1 MSERFNEDG
10 LMVSAN
16 YAETMNQVTLPY
28 LQARQ
33 RDKTVKGGGDKPI
46 FCSCFQ
52 ADQPRGTA
60 MILHG
65 FTENAFKFSEIIYSL
80 LQNGFSVVA
89 YDQRGHGRSWRD
101 PAIKDLSLTH
111 VDKFNDYVHDMECVC
126 RDILFSMPKPWVL
139 FAHSMGGAVASL
151 YLERHPDVFSRA
163 AFCAP
168 MIAPNVGGMPRFA
181 VKSMCAGARLIEKS
195 RQRVFVSKPYSGP
208 ENFATSCATGKERFD
223 WYDKVKAENPLY
235 RNNGPT
241 YGWTAQSLRVTG
253 MLLKAGEPEKIACP
267 VLLST
272 AQKDGSVMPEPQGAF
287 IARVKQGKRI
297 FVQGARHEIY
307 RSGDDVLFPWWHQ
320 VLCFLK
326 NEDA

>member
-89 YDQRGHGRSWRD
+89 YDQRGHGRSWHAPKVTD
-101 PAIKDLSLTH
+101 PSLTH
-111 VDKFNDYVHDMECVC
+111 VGDFNEYERDLTAVC
-126 RDILFSMPKPWVL
+126 
-139 FAHSMGGAVASL
+139 GAV
-151 YLERHPDVFSRA
+151 
-163 AFCAP
+163 
-168 MIAPNVGGMPRFA
+168 I
-181 VKSMCAGARLIEKS
+181 
-195 RQRVFVSKPYSGP
+195 
-208 ENFATSCATGKERFD
+208 
-223 WYDKVKAENPLY
+223 
-235 RNNGPT
+235 
-241 YGWTAQSLRVTG
+241 
-253 MLLKAGEPEKIACP
+253 
-267 VLLST
+267 
-272 AQKDGSVMPEPQGAF
+272 
-287 IARVKQGKRI
+287 
-297 FVQGARHEIY
+297 
-307 RSGDDVLFPWWHQ
+307 
-320 VLCFLK
+320 
-326 NEDA
+326 